1 MSDFAVAV
9 VVVVAAIVVA
19 AAVCPN
25 TAVGKE
31 YWISSLPKA
40 PICASMCQGASNSVK
55 GWGARQSARIG
66 WLYGSLMGGWMG
78 DSAPE
83 PHRMPPPE
91 PQAQPAAA

>member
-31 YWISSLPKA
+31 YWIT
-40 PICASMCQGASNSVK
+40 
-55 GWGARQSARIG
+55 
-66 WLYGSLMGGWMG
+66 
-78 DSAPE
+78 
-83 PHRMPPPE
+83 
-91 PQAQPAAA
+91 